1 MQKALALAALGSAGA
16 IGIAAVA
23 MPALASSGS
32 TTHTLKFIA
41 VDQKQTQPSKRTFV
55 EDDQAERG
63 GKVIGFG
70 ILDGRITSSTGGVG
84 VVAFGMKGGLVYAK
98 VTINNTPTTTG
109 TITGGTGS
117 FKGARGTISVTNLNK
132 SGSRARVTIRY
143 HS

>member
-1 MQKALALAALGSAGA
+1 MQKALALAALGGAGA
-16 IGIAAVA
+16 IGLAAVA

-32 TTHTLKFIA
+32 TTHTLKFVA
-41 VDQKQTQPSKRTFV
+41 VTQKQTQPSQHTFV
-55 EDDQAERG
+55 EDAQAKRG

-70 ILDGRITSSTGGVG
+70 LLDGRITSSTGGVG
-84 VVAFGMKGGLVYAK
+84 VVAFGMKDGLVYAR

-117 FKGARGTISVTNLNK
+117 FKGVGGTISVTNLNR
-132 SGSRARVTIRY
+132 SGSRASVTIRY

>member
-1 MQKALALAALGSAGA
+1 MQKALAVAALGAASAV
-16 IGIAAVA
+16 GIAAVA

-32 TTHTLKFIA
+32 TTHTLKFVA
-41 VDQKQTQPSKRTFV
+41 VDQKQTQPSKHTFV
-55 EDDQAERG
+55 EDEQAVRG

-70 ILDGRITSSTGGVG
+70 LLDGRITSSTGGVG
-84 VVAFGMKGGLVYAK
+84 VVAFGTKDGLVYAK

-117 FKGARGTISVTNLNK
+117 FKGASGTISVTNLNK
-132 SGSRARVTIRY
+132 SGSRATVTIRY

>member
-1 MQKALALAALGSAGA
+1 MQKALALAALSSASA

-32 TTHTLKFIA
+32 TTHTLKFVA
-41 VDQKQTQPSKRTFV
+41 VNQKQTQPSKRTFI
-55 EDDQAERG
+55 EDAQAERG

-84 VVAFGMKGGLVYAK
+84 VVAFGTKAGLVYAK

-117 FKGARGTISVTNLNK
+117 FKGANGTISVTNLNK
-132 SGSRARVTIRY
+132 SGSRARVTIHY

>member
-16 IGIAAVA
+16 VGIAAIA
-23 MPALASSGS
+23 MPALASSES
-32 TTHTLKFIA
+32 TTHTLKFIV

-55 EDDQAERG
+55 EDDQAKRG

-84 VVAFGMKGGLVYAK
+84 VVAFGTKGGLIYAK
-98 VTINNTPTTTG
+98 VTINNTPTTNG

-117 FKGARGTISVTNLNK
+117 FKGAKGTISVTNLNK
-132 SGSRARVTIRY
+132 SGTRATVTIHY